1 MRVKWAKG
9 EKKLKKIIIV
19 NQISMEERGSLN
31 KVVITIKKGYSV
43 YLDHMPYKVI
53 LLLKFLH

>member
-31 KVVITIKKGYSV
+31 KVMITVKK
-43 YLDHMPYKVI
+43 DI
-53 LLLKFLH
+53 LFILIICHTR

>member
-1 MRVKWAKG
+1 
-9 EKKLKKIIIV
+9 
-19 NQISMEERGSLN
+19 MEERGSLN

>member
-1 MRVKWAKG
+1 MRVKGAKG

-43 YLDHMPYKVI
+43 YLVHMPYKVI